1 MINMSDKFE
10 IKINVPMIKELVSDK
25 IYRSDASAFR
35 EQYVNALSHGCV
47 AYHQEHGY
55 TDDVNVHVEFDYGL
69 RKVTVRDNGMGMSK
83 KIFEDNFMSFGFSTV
98 DKETNNTR
106 SGMFGLG
113 AISFFRIASACIV
126 ESWDRKTEERF
137 TFMTRGTDES
147 EMVSNCN
154 LKEYGTQT
162 EIFLKEHVRI
172 NTLVDMVKRIAANYP
187 VKTILEITNSES
199 EQTIATYKDSD
210 NDTYEEFEPVATF
223 KEFVKTT
230 TEDRFVTLVDNDEM
244 ELYLS
249 TIGGNRNSTYL
260 CRIPIDIS
268 YSTGFTTYLNIKKEK
283 IKGTDSKGRD
293 KLQEVPKPDRDEVNE
308 IATDYFS
315 KVIEKSCDDMIH
327 DIDIKNFD
335 EYITSDKRWI
345 LNGYSVDDKLNYTT
359 HSFVQQMREPVRYR
373 TINGIQKRHETLLTL
388 FGKYK
393 TVMFHPSLHKG
404 TFDAI
409 DKHLITQE
417 TKEWKNNNPD
427 SNEEPR
433 IPSEFVLVDNH
444 CDQPLTDAKA
454 FKKLHKVKSLIT
466 PGGGTSVKGL
476 LVRDGSWNNYRLISN
491 DPRDAKKKYP
501 GGLYFG
507 DGWID
512 QHDIPTVYTETKFF
526 EGLHNRNRVGIV
538 IAKKAA
544 KIYPSITTFFDKI
557 QKASED
563 GKIIYMKSI
572 QHTRKSNFTS
582 EQIAAGKAE
591 QITNIKFDEGKF
603 EIELDKGHT
612 DYDVKQNTWRNIKNY
627 FEHQYGTMVLPIQC
641 KDSLPF
647 LKHLNIDILF
657 MPANLIHGIQLI
669 SRMGCVTKRQ
679 AQVIDQLKHIPQWTK
694 WSTSASAFA
703 WSKHFQICGRYSDTN
718 FKCVGD
724 IMQYLVNIEDGI
736 IPKPTETQY
745 EKNVKEIILSH
756 GESEY
761 SYRVDYE
768 TIFPTLHLEQ
778 RAKDRGFETTKV
790 EKDSD
795 GHDTVHAYAKIKDG
809 YKPMLINGRYYTV
822 RIQDECEEVGFKAM
836 IDDEGKPQLVKTQ
849 NNYNITFHN
858 DELVFTEEISEWS

>member
-55 TDDVNVHVEFDYGL
+55 TDDVYVHVEFDYGL
-69 RKVTVRDNGMGMSK
+69 RKVTVRDNGMCMSK

-172 NTLVDMVKRIAANYP
+172 DTLVDMVKTIAANYP

-199 EQTIATYKDSD
+199 EQTIATYKDTD
-210 NDTYEEFEPVATF
+210 NDTYEEYQPVATF
-223 KEFVKTT
+223 KEYVTKQ

-249 TIGGNRNSTYL
+249 TVGGNRNSTYL

-283 IKGTDSKGRD
+283 IKGTDSKGKDR
-293 KLQEVPKPDRDEVNE
+293 LQEVPKPDRDEVNE
-308 IATDYFS
+308 IATEYFS
-315 KVIEKSCDDMIH
+315 KVIEKLCDDMIH
-327 DIDIKNFD
+327 DIQITNFD
-335 EYITSDKRWI
+335 EYIESDKRWI
-345 LNGYSVDDKLNYTT
+345 LNGYSIDDKLNYTT
-359 HSFVQQMREPVRYR
+359 HAFVQQMREPVRYR
-373 TINGIQKRHETLLTL
+373 SENGIQKRHETLLTL
-388 FGKYK
+388 FGQHE
-393 TVMFHPSLHKG
+393 TIMFHPSLHKG

-409 DKHLITQE
+409 DKHLKIQKRDE
-417 TKEWKNNNPD
+417 YIKNNPD
-427 SNEEPR
+427 EKRDLTLSF
-433 IPSEFVLVDNH
+433 PSRFVIVDDH
-444 CDQPLTDAKA
+444 CGQPLTDAKA
-454 FKKLHKVKSLIT
+454 YKKLHKVKSLIT
-466 PGGGTSVKGL
+466 PSGGTSAKGL
-476 LVRDGSWNNYRLISN
+476 LVRDGSWNNHRLTSN
-491 DPRDAKKKYP
+491 DAEDTKKKYP
-501 GGLYFG
+501 GGLYFA
-507 DGWID
+507 DGWIE

-526 EGLHNRNRVGIV
+526 EGLHNRNKVGIV

-563 GKIIYMKSI
+563 GKIIKMKRI
-572 QHTRKSNFTS
+572 EDTRKSNFTS
-582 EQIAAGKAE
+582 EQIAAGRAE
-591 QITNIKFDEGKF
+591 QITNVKFDEGKL

-612 DYDVKQNTWRNIKNY
+612 DYDVKRNTWNNIKNF

-647 LKHLNIDILF
+647 LKHLNIDIIF
-657 MPANLIHGIQLI
+657 MPANLTHGVQLI
-669 SRMGCVTKRQ
+669 SHMGNVSKRQ

-694 WSTSASAFA
+694 WSESGSAFA
-703 WSKHFQICGRYSDTN
+703 WSKFYQLCGRYSDVN
-718 FKCVGD
+718 LKCVAD
-724 IMQYLVNIEDGI
+724 IMQYLVDIEDSI
-736 IPKPTETQY
+736 IPKPTESQY

-761 SYRVDYE
+761 TYRVDYE
-768 TIFPTLHLEQ
+768 SIFPTLHLEQ

-795 GHDTVHAYAKIKDG
+795 GHDTVYAYAKTKDG
-809 YKPMLINGRYYTV
+809 YKPMSIGGEYYTV
-822 RIQDECEEVGFKAM
+822 KDDDENCDYKAM
-836 IDDEGKPQLVKTQ
+836 IDDDGNPQLIKIRG
-849 NNYNITFHN
+849 NYKITTYD
-858 DELVFTEEISEWS
+858 DELVFTEEINQ

>member
-55 TDDVNVHVEFDYGL
+55 TDDVYVHVEFDYGL

-172 NTLVDMVKRIAANYP
+172 DTLVEMVKTIAANYP

-199 EQTIATYKDSD
+199 EQTIATYKDTD
-210 NDTYEEFEPVATF
+210 NDTYEEYQPVATF
-223 KEFVKTT
+223 KEYVTKQ

-249 TIGGNRNSTYL
+249 TVGGNRNSTYL

-268 YSTGFTTYLNIKKEK
+268 YNTGFTTYLNIKKEK

-315 KVIEKSCDDMIH
+315 EVIEKACDDMIH
-327 DIDIKNFD
+327 DIQITNFD
-335 EYITSDKRWI
+335 EYKTSDKRWI
-345 LNGYSVDDKLNYTT
+345 LNGYSIDDKLNYTT
-359 HSFVQQMREPVRYR
+359 HAFVQQMREPVRYR

-388 FGKYK
+388 FGQYK
-393 TVMFHPSLHKG
+393 TIMFHPSLHKG

-409 DKHLITQE
+409 QKHLLEQTK
-417 TKEWKNNNPD
+417 KEWIKNNPD
-427 SNEEPR
+427 SEAEPR
-433 IPSEFVLVDNH
+433 ISSEFVLVDDH
-444 CDQPLTDAKA
+444 CNQPLTDAKA

-466 PGGGTSVKGL
+466 PGGGTSAKGL
-476 LVRDGSWNNYRLISN
+476 LVRDGSWNNYRLTSD
-491 DPRDAKKKYP
+491 DPEDNKKKYP

-507 DGWID
+507 DGWVLP
-512 QHDIPTVYTETKFF
+512 HDIPNVYGETPFF
-526 EGLHNRNRVGIV
+526 TRISESNKVGII
-538 IAKKAA
+538 IAKKGA
-544 KIYPSITTFFDKI
+544 KIYPSITTFYDKI
-557 QKASED
+557 QKAAED
-563 GKIIYMKSI
+563 GKIIKMKRI
-572 QHTRKSNFTS
+572 EDTKRSNFTS
-582 EQIAAGKAE
+582 EQIIAGKAK
-591 QITNIKFDEGKF
+591 QITNVNFDGGKF

-612 DYDVKQNTWRNIKNY
+612 DYDVKRNTWQNIKS
-627 FEHQYGTMVLPIQC
+627 FFDHQYGTMVLPLQC

-647 LKHLNIDILF
+647 LKHLNIEILF
-657 MPANLIHGIQLI
+657 MPANLIHGVHLI
-669 SRMGCVTKRQ
+669 SHMGNTSKRE

-694 WSTSASAFA
+694 WSENGSAFA
-703 WSKHFQICGRYSDTN
+703 WSKYYQMNGRYSDPN
-718 FKCVGD
+718 LKCLGD
-724 IMQYLVNIEDGI
+724 MMQYLVDIEDGI
-736 IPKPTETQY
+736 ITKPNETQY
-745 EKNVKEIILSH
+745 DKAMKEIILSH
-756 GESEY
+756 GETEY
-761 SYRVDYE
+761 SYRIDFE
-768 TIFPTLHLEQ
+768 NIFPTLHLEQ
-778 RAKDRGFETTKV
+778 RAKSRGFETTKV

-795 GHDTVHAYAKIKDG
+795 GHETVHAYAKTKDG
-809 YKPMLINGRYYTV
+809 FKPMEINGKYYTIDI
-822 RIQDECEEVGFKAM
+822 RPENEQDYKAI
-836 IDDEGKPQLVKTQ
+836 IDDDGNPQLIKLRG
-849 NNYNITFHN
+849 NYDITSHN
-858 DELVFTEEISEWS
+858 GELVFTEEINQWS

>member
-55 TDDVNVHVEFDYGL
+55 TDDVYVHVEFDYGL

-172 NTLVDMVKRIAANYP
+172 GTLVEMVKTIAANYP

-199 EQTIATYKDSD
+199 EQTIATYKDTD
-210 NDTYEEFEPVATF
+210 NDTYEEYQPVATF
-223 KEFVKTT
+223 KEYVKHKTS
-230 TEDRFVTLVDNDEM
+230 DRFVTLIDNDEM

-249 TIGGNRNSTYL
+249 TVGGNKNSTYL

-283 IKGTDSKGRD
+283 IKGTDSKGRA

-315 KVIEKSCDDMIH
+315 GVIEKACDDMIH
-327 DIDIKNFD
+327 DIQITNFD
-335 EYITSDKRWI
+335 EYKTSDKRWI
-345 LNGYSVDDKLNYTT
+345 LNGYSIDDKLNYTT
-359 HSFVQQMREPVRYR
+359 HAFVQQMREPVRYR

-388 FGKYK
+388 FGQYK
-393 TVMFHPSLHKG
+393 TIMFHPSLHKG

-409 DKHLITQE
+409 DSYLL
-417 TKEWKNNNPD
+417 KEQRTDYEKANPEAEKD
-427 SNEEPR
+427 NISFS
-433 IPSEFVLVDNH
+433 SEFALVDDH
-444 CDQPLTDAKA
+444 CSQPLVDAKA

-466 PGGGTSVKGL
+466 PGGGTSQKGL
-476 LVRDGSWNNYRLISN
+476 LVRDGSWSNYRITTDDN
-491 DPRDAKKKYP
+491 EVIKKKYP
-501 GGLYFG
+501 GGIYFG
-507 DGWID
+507 DGLVN
-512 QHDIPTVYTETKFF
+512 QHDIPNVYPEEGFF
-526 EGLHNRNRVGIV
+526 RNLHNQNKVGIV
-538 IAKKAA
+538 IAKKGA

-557 QKASED
+557 IKAAKD
-563 GKIIYMKSI
+563 GKIIHMK
-572 QHTRKSNFTS
+572 R
-582 EQIAAGKAE
+582 
-591 QITNIKFDEGKF
+591 
-603 EIELDKGHT
+603 IED
-612 DYDVKQNTWRNIKNY
+612 IKNQQLVEQLTKIDFEDNVEIYQGDDKKHQRYKNVKSY
-627 FEHQYGTMVLPIQC
+627 FEHQYGIMVLPIQC

-647 LKHLNIDILF
+647 LKYTNLEILF
-657 MPANLIHGIQLI
+657 MPANLIHGINLF
-669 SRMGCVTKRQ
+669 SHLGSTSKKENG
-679 AQVIDQLKHIPQWTK
+679 VIEQLKYIPQWTK
-694 WSTSASAFA
+694 WSKNATAFV
-703 WSKHFQICGRYSDTN
+703 WSKYMMLSGRYSDLN
-718 FKCVGD
+718 YKCLAD
-724 IMQYLVNIEDGI
+724 MMQYLVDIEDGKVRKPNESSYENYIKAI
-736 IPKPTETQY
+736 IAD
-745 EKNVKEIILSH
+745 H
-756 GESEY
+756 GENEY
-761 SYRVDYE
+761 QYHISYKN
-768 TIFPTLHLEQ
+768 IFPALHLEQ
-778 RAKDRGFETTKV
+778 RAKERGFQKTEVK
-790 EKDSD
+790 KDD
-795 GHDTVHAYAKIKDG
+795 KGIETVHAYSTNKDG
-809 YKPMLINGRYYTV
+809 FKPMCINGEFVTV
-822 RIQDECEEVGFKAM
+822 AVGGDVFEECGYKAM
-836 IDDEGKPQLVKTQ
+836 IDDNGFPQLVKTK
-849 NNYNITFHN
+849 NNYNIVTRN
-858 DELVFTEEISEWS
+858 DELVFTEEINQWS

>member
-47 AYHQEHGY
+47 AYHQEYGY

-172 NTLVDMVKRIAANYP
+172 DTLVEMVKTIAANYP

-199 EQTIATYKDSD
+199 EQTISTYKDTD
-210 NDTYEEFEPVATF
+210 NDTYEEYQPVPTF
-223 KEFVKTT
+223 KEYVTKQ
-230 TEDRFVTLVDNDEM
+230 TEDRFVTLIDNDEM

-249 TIGGNRNSTYL
+249 TVGGNKNATYL

-268 YSTGFTTYLNIKKEK
+268 YNTGFTTYLNIKKEK
-283 IKGTDSKGRD
+283 IKGTDSKGKER
-293 KLQEVPKPDRDEVNE
+293 LQEVPKPDRDEVNE
-308 IATDYFS
+308 IASEYFS

-327 DIDIKNFD
+327 DIIITNFD
-335 EYITSDKRWI
+335 EYIVSDKRWI
-345 LNGYSVDDKLNYTT
+345 LNGYSIDDKLNYAT
-359 HSFVQQMREPVRYR
+359 HAFVQQMREPVRYR
-373 TINGIQKRHETLLTL
+373 SINGIQKRHETLLTL
-388 FGKYK
+388 FGQYK
-393 TVMFHPSLHKG
+393 TIMFHPSLHKG

-409 DKHLITQE
+409 DKHLIEQAK
-417 TKEWKNNNPD
+417 KEWIGNNPD
-427 SNEEPR
+427 SEAEPR
-433 IPSEFVLVDNH
+433 IPSEFVLVDDH
-444 CDQPLTDAKA
+444 CNQPLTDAKA
-454 FKKLHKVKSLIT
+454 FKKLHKVKSLIA
-466 PGGGTSVKGL
+466 PGGGTNAKGL
-476 LVRDGSWNNYRLISN
+476 LVRDGSWNNYRLTSDDIE
-491 DPRDAKKKYP
+491 DTKKKYP

-507 DGWID
+507 DGWILP
-512 QHDIPTVYTETKFF
+512 HDIPNTLAETKFF
-526 EGLHNRNRVGIV
+526 KEINKRNQVGIV
-538 IAKKAA
+538 IAKKGA

-557 QKASED
+557 QKASHD
-563 GKIIYMKSI
+563 GKIIKMKRI
-572 QHTRKSNFTS
+572 EDTRKSNFTS
-582 EQIAAGKAE
+582 EQIIAGKAK
-591 QITNIKFDEGKF
+591 QITSVNFDEGKL
-603 EIELDKGHT
+603 EIEIDKSHT
-612 DYDVKQNTWRNIKNY
+612 DYDIKRNTWTNIKSY
-627 FEHQYGTMVLPIQC
+627 FDHQYGVMVLPLQC

-647 LKHLNIDILF
+647 LKHLNIEILF
-657 MPANLIHGIQLI
+657 MPANLIHGVQLI
-669 SRMGCVTKRQ
+669 SHMGNTTKRE
-679 AQVIDQLKHIPQWTK
+679 AQVIDQLKHVPQWTK
-694 WSTSASAFA
+694 WSAGGSAFA
-703 WSKHFQICGRYSDTN
+703 WSKYYKMSGRYSDTN
-718 FKCVGD
+718 LKCIGE
-724 IMQYLVNIEDGI
+724 IMQYLVDIEDGI
-736 IPKPTETQY
+736 IPKPTEMKY

-761 SYRVDYE
+761 SYRIDYE

-795 GHDTVHAYAKIKDG
+795 GHDTVYAYAKQKDG
-809 YKPMLINGRYYTV
+809 FKPMEIDGQYYTV
-822 RIQDECEEVGFKAM
+822 DNRPENEQDYKAM
-836 IDDEGKPQLVKTQ
+836 IDDDGNPQLIKIRG
-849 NNYNITFHN
+849 NYNITLHD
-858 DELVFTEEISEWS
+858 DELVFTEEINQWS